1 MRAHAAASPTAA
13 PQVLGGMAP
22 RTQVLL
28 LAALIVLLYLPLLG
42 AAPLID
48 VDEGAFSEATRNMLA
63 SGDWMS
69 TTLNGVPRFDK
80 PILIYWLQAISVT
93 LFGVNEFA
101 FRLPSAL
108 AALGWCFVVGR
119 FAATYARHSFA
130 SARDQAGNLR
140 GELPSGLLAA
150 WIAATALGVLII
162 GRAAT
167 ADALLNLLLACA
179 MADLWR
185 YLATDDKRALWRLY
199 FWVGLGVLT
208 KGPIAIVIPAAAAVL
223 YALTSGML
231 VRVVRAG
238 FNPVGWAI
246 FIAVVLPWYA
256 YAFAVHGQ
264 DFWNGFFV
272 RHNLNRFGGTLEGH
286 SGSLFYY
293 VLVLPLIVLPWTGVL
308 IVALRHIGSDFQQ
321 PVRRFLWLWSLFVLG
336 FFSLSGTK
344 LPHYVLYGTT
354 PLIVLLAWHAP
365 TLKRWSWA
373 LIVPTLMLAVL
384 PALPHIV
391 DLAADRLP
399 QRDFYAI
406 QMSEAL
412 PLAGRSYFVI
422 AVGALAV
429 WAALLAASARSSL
442 SGVQRLALGAGL
454 TTVVLVGAV
463 SPWVGELLAGPVKRA
478 GLKAHGLPDTVVQ
491 WSFHVPSFSVY
502 RQQPTPARPPQPG
515 DLAITRADRLPA
527 DAPVEILY
535 RERGV
540 VLLRYLGK

>member
-1 MRAHAAASPTAA
+1 MSASISSTAPPTAS
-13 PQVLGGMAP
+13 GMAP

-28 LAALIVLLYLPLLG
+28 LAALIALLYLPLLG

-80 PILIYWLQAISVT
+80 PILIYWLQAISVSV
-93 LFGVNEFA
+93 FGVNEFA

-119 FAATYARHSFA
+119 FAATYARQGSDA
-130 SARDQAGNLR
+130 KTEATTDLS
-140 GELPSGLLAA
+140 SGLLAA
-150 WIAATALGVLII
+150 WITATALGVLII

-179 MADLWR
+179 MADLWGF
-185 YLATDDKRALWRLY
+185 LATEDKRASQKHLWRLY

-208 KGPIAIVIPAAAAVL
+208 KGPIAILVPAAAAGL
-223 YALTSGML
+223 YGLTSGNLM
-231 VRVVRAG
+231 RVLRGG

-256 YAFAVHGQ
+256 YSFAVHGQ

-272 RHNLNRFGGTLEGH
+272 RHNINRFGGTLEGH

-293 VLVLPLIVLPWTGVL
+293 ILVLPLIVLPWTGLL
-308 IVALRHIGSDFQQ
+308 IAALRHIRSDLQQ
-321 PVRRFLWLWSLFVLG
+321 PVRKFLWCWALFVLG

-344 LPHYVLYGTT
+344 LPHYVLYGAT
-354 PLIVLLAWHAP
+354 PLMVLLAWHAP
-365 TLKRWSWA
+365 RLKRFSWA
-373 LIVPTLMLAVL
+373 LVVPTLVLAAL
-384 PALPHIV
+384 AALPLIV
-391 DLAADRLP
+391 DRVADRLP

-406 QMSEAL
+406 QLSEAL
-412 PLAGRSYFVI
+412 PLAGSGYFVI
-422 AVGALAV
+422 AMGALV
-429 WAALLAASARSSL
+429 LWLALLAASARSRL
-442 SGVQRLALGAGL
+442 TGAGRLAIGAGL

-478 GLKAHGLPDTVVQ
+478 GLKAHGMPETVVQ
-491 WSFHVPSFSVY
+491 WNFHVPSFSVY
-502 RQQPTPARPPQPG
+502 RQQPTVARQPKPG
-515 DLAITRADRLPA
+515 ELAITRADRLPP
-527 DAPVEILY
+527 DAPVEVLY

>member
-1 MRAHAAASPTAA
+1 MSASLTGAMPTAR
-13 PQVLGGMAP
+13 GIAP

-28 LAALIVLLYLPLLG
+28 LAALIALLYLPLLG

-80 PILIYWLQAISVT
+80 PILIYWLQALSVSV
-93 LFGVNEFA
+93 FGVNEFA

-119 FAATYARHSFA
+119 FAATYARQGGDA
-130 SARDQAGNLR
+130 KTEATTDLA
-140 GELPSGLLAA
+140 SGLLAA
-150 WIAATALGVLII
+150 WITATALGVLII

-179 MADLWR
+179 MADLWGF
-185 YLATDDKRALWRLY
+185 LATADKRASQTHLWRLY

-208 KGPIAIVIPAAAAVL
+208 KGPIAILVPAAAAGL
-223 YALTSGML
+223 YGLTSGNLM
-231 VRVVRAG
+231 RVLRGG

-256 YAFAVHGQ
+256 YSFAVHGQ

-272 RHNLNRFGGTLEGH
+272 RHNINRFGGTLEGH

-293 VLVLPLIVLPWTGVL
+293 VLVLPLIVLPWTGL
-308 IVALRHIGSDFQQ
+308 FIAALRHIRTDFQQ
-321 PVRRFLWLWSLFVLG
+321 PERKFLWFWALFVLG

-344 LPHYVLYGTT
+344 LPHYVLYGAT
-354 PLIVLLAWHAP
+354 PLMVLLAWHAP
-365 TLKRWSWA
+365 RLKRFSWA
-373 LIVPTLMLAVL
+373 LVVPTLVLAALASL
-384 PALPHIV
+384 PLIV
-391 DLAADRLP
+391 DRVADRLP

-406 QMSEAL
+406 QLSEAL
-412 PLAGRSYFVI
+412 PLASSGYFVI
-422 AVGALAV
+422 AVGALV
-429 WAALLAASARSSL
+429 LWLALLAASARSHL
-442 SGVQRLALGAGL
+442 TGTGRLAIGAGL

-478 GLKAHGLPDTVVQ
+478 GLKAHGMPETVVQ
-491 WSFHVPSFSVY
+491 WNFHVPSFSVY
-502 RQQPTPARPPQPG
+502 RQQPTVARQPKPG
-515 DLAITRADRLPA
+515 ELAITRADRLPP

>member
-1 MRAHAAASPTAA
+1 MSASISSTAPPTAS
-13 PQVLGGMAP
+13 GMAP

-28 LAALIVLLYLPLLG
+28 LAALIALLYLPLLG

-80 PILIYWLQAISVT
+80 PILIYWLQAISVSV
-93 LFGVNEFA
+93 FGVNEFA

-119 FAATYARHSFA
+119 FAATYARQGSDA
-130 SARDQAGNLR
+130 KTEAKTDLS
-140 GELPSGLLAA
+140 SGLLAA
-150 WIAATALGVLII
+150 WITATALGVLII

-179 MADLWR
+179 MADLWGF
-185 YLATDDKRALWRLY
+185 LATEDKRASQKHLWRLY

-208 KGPIAIVIPAAAAVL
+208 KGPIAILVPAAAAGL
-223 YALTSGML
+223 YGLTSGNLM
-231 VRVVRAG
+231 RVLRGG

-256 YAFAVHGQ
+256 YSFAVHGQ

-272 RHNLNRFGGTLEGH
+272 RHNINRFGGTLEGH

-293 VLVLPLIVLPWTGVL
+293 VLVLPLIVLPWTGL
-308 IVALRHIGSDFQQ
+308 FITALRHIRTDFQQ
-321 PVRRFLWLWSLFVLG
+321 PVRKFLWCWALFVLG

-344 LPHYVLYGTT
+344 LPHYVLYGAT
-354 PLIVLLAWHAP
+354 PLMVLLAWHAP
-365 TLKRWSWA
+365 RLKRFSWA
-373 LIVPTLMLAVL
+373 LVVPTLVLAAL
-384 PALPHIV
+384 AALPPIV
-391 DLAADRLP
+391 DRVADRLP

-406 QMSEAL
+406 QLSEAL
-412 PLAGRSYFVI
+412 PLAGSSYFVI
-422 AVGALAV
+422 AMGALV
-429 WAALLAASARSSL
+429 LWLALLAASARSRL
-442 SGVQRLALGAGL
+442 TGAGRLAIGAGL

-478 GLKAHGLPDTVVQ
+478 GLKAHGMPETVVQ
-491 WSFHVPSFSVY
+491 WNFHVPSFSVY
-502 RQQPTPARPPQPG
+502 RQQPTVARQPKPG
-515 DLAITRADRLPA
+515 ELAITRADRLPP

-540 VLLRYLGK
+540 VLLRFK

>member
-1 MRAHAAASPTAA
+1 MNADSAAARPSA
-13 PQVLGGMAP
+13 GIAP

-28 LAALIVLLYLPLLG
+28 LAALIALLYLPLLG

-48 VDEGAFSEATRNMLA
+48 VDEGAFSEATRYMLA

-80 PILIYWLQAISVT
+80 PILIYWLQALSVS

-108 AALGWCFVVGR
+108 AALGWCLVVGR
-119 FAATYARHSFA
+119 FAATYAPQVAGST
-130 SARDQAGNLR
+130 RDLR
-140 GELPSGLLAA
+140 AGLLAA
-150 WIAATALGVLII
+150 WIAATSLGVLII

-185 YLATDDKRALWRLY
+185 FLATDDKRALWRLY

-208 KGPIAIVIPAAAAVL
+208 KGPIAILVPAAAAGL
-223 YALTSGML
+223 YGLTSGMTW
-231 VRVVRAG
+231 RVVRAG
-238 FNPVGWAI
+238 FNPVGWSI

-256 YAFAVHGQ
+256 YSFAVHGQ

-272 RHNLNRFGGTLEGH
+272 RHNINRFGGTLEGH

-308 IVALRHIGSDFQQ
+308 IGALRRLRSDVQQ
-321 PVRRFLWLWSLFVLG
+321 PVRRFLWLWSLFVIG

-354 PLIVLLAWHAP
+354 PLFVLLAWHAQD
-365 TLKRWSWA
+365 LRRWSWA
-373 LIVPTLMLAVL
+373 LIVPTLVLIVL

-391 DLAADRLP
+391 DIAADRLP
-399 QRDFYAI
+399 ERDFYAI

-412 PLAGRSYFVI
+412 PLAGNGYFVI
-422 AVGALAV
+422 AVGALAL
-429 WAALLAASARSSL
+429 WLALLAATARSSATAAQGTL
-442 SGVQRLALGAGL
+442 RLAAGAGL

-478 GLKAHGLPDTVVQ
+478 GLKAHGMPDTVVQ
-491 WSFHVPSFSVY
+491 WNFHVPSFSVY
-502 RQQPTPARPPQPG
+502 RQQPTVARPPQPG
-515 DLAITRADRLPA
+515 ELAITRADRLPP

-540 VLLRYLGK
+540 VLLRYR

>member
-1 MRAHAAASPTAA
+1 MSASISSTAPPTAS
-13 PQVLGGMAP
+13 GMAP

-28 LAALIVLLYLPLLG
+28 LAALIALLYLPLLG

-80 PILIYWLQAISVT
+80 PILIYLLQALSVSV
-93 LFGVNEFA
+93 FGVNELA

-119 FAATYARHSFA
+119 FAATYARQGSDA
-130 SARDQAGNLR
+130 KTEATTDLS
-140 GELPSGLLAA
+140 SGLLAA
-150 WIAATALGVLII
+150 WITATALGVLII

-179 MADLWR
+179 MADLWGF
-185 YLATDDKRALWRLY
+185 LATEDKRASQKHLWRLY

-208 KGPIAIVIPAAAAVL
+208 KGPIAILVPAAAAGL
-223 YALTSGML
+223 YGLTSGNLM
-231 VRVVRAG
+231 RVLRGG

-256 YAFAVHGQ
+256 YSFAVHGQ

-272 RHNLNRFGGTLEGH
+272 RHNINRFGGTLEGH

-293 VLVLPLIVLPWTGVL
+293 ILVLPLIVLPWTGLL
-308 IVALRHIGSDFQQ
+308 IAALRHIRSDLQQ
-321 PVRRFLWLWSLFVLG
+321 PVRKFLWCWALFVLG

-344 LPHYVLYGTT
+344 LPHYVLYGAT
-354 PLIVLLAWHAP
+354 PLMVLLAWHAP
-365 TLKRWSWA
+365 RLKRFSWA
-373 LIVPTLMLAVL
+373 LVVPTLVLAAL
-384 PALPHIV
+384 AALPLIV
-391 DLAADRLP
+391 DRVADRLP

-406 QMSEAL
+406 QLSEAL
-412 PLAGRSYFVI
+412 PLAGSGYFVI
-422 AVGALAV
+422 AMGALV
-429 WAALLAASARSSL
+429 LWLALLAASARSRL
-442 SGVQRLALGAGL
+442 TGAGRLAIGAGL

-478 GLKAHGLPDTVVQ
+478 GLKAHGLAETVVQ
-491 WSFHVPSFSVY
+491 WNFHVPSFSVY
-502 RQQPTPARPPQPG
+502 RQQPTVARQPKPG
-515 DLAITRADRLPA
+515 ELAITRADRLPP
-527 DAPVEILY
+527 DAPVEVLY